1 MKFLSTV
8 LVLLGPLF
16 CWGSLFTSPVG
27 HREAFLGNA
36 GSALICSSGSAIYNP
51 AGIGFC
57 SHDVSISLSG
67 SGISYQEL
75 DGTVFARNNGS
86 LKSTTLLTSAIF
98 SIEQD
103 LHMGLYYSY
112 PVNWVDYFRIENGST
127 TYTQEIQRQAALGGL
142 SYGGMITNNF
152 AWGFS
157 IGLSW
162 AEMNSGLVTNEQG
175 AGTASTFTERV
186 MQEENYIVLNPG
198 LLWKANDNYSLG
210 FTVQWRAIN
219 LYSESDVYTSSLST
233 GQTTT
238 NEEFR
243 RYTPHAQPLLG
254 LTLGQVLNIG
264 SHQLLFDWT
273 HAPKYSLPT
282 TQEQASDDIK
292 YDAFSLGW
300 QIHILEKAD
309 LLLGGNYSQYGDLK
323 NYLTSIGFA
332 FKNRTYEA
340 SLGLYKQTSKND
352 AYGGQNSDTIGFLY
366 SSTLS
371 Y

>member
-1 MKFLSTV
+1 MKILSFV
-8 LVLLGPLF
+8 LVLLGPFL
-16 CWGSLFTSPVG
+16 CRASLFTSPVG

-36 GSALICSSGSAIYNP
+36 GSALVCSSGSAIYNP

-67 SGISYQEL
+67 TGISYQEL
-75 DGTVFARNNGS
+75 DGTVFSRNTGS

-98 SIEQD
+98 SIEDD

-112 PVNWVDYFRIENGST
+112 PVNWIDYFRVNDST
-127 TYTQEIQRQAALGGL
+127 TSYTQEIQRQAAIAGI
-142 SYGGMITNNF
+142 SYGGMLTNNF

-157 IGLSW
+157 IGMSW
-162 AEMNSGLVTNEQG
+162 SEMNSGLVSNTES
-175 AGTASTFTERV
+175 AGTASTFTQRV

-198 LLWKANDNYSLG
+198 LLWKANDAYSLG

-219 LYSESDVYTSSLST
+219 LYSEADVYTSSLST
-233 GQTTT
+233 GQTTIS
-238 NEEFR
+238 EVFQ

-254 LTLGQVLNIG
+254 LTLGQVLNFG
-264 SHQLLFDWT
+264 SQQLLFDWT
-273 HAPKYSLPT
+273 HAPQYSLPS
-282 TQEQASDDIK
+282 TQQQVSDDIK
-292 YDAFSLGW
+292 YDAVSLGW
-300 QIHILEKAD
+300 QMHILENAD
-309 LLLGGNYSQYGDLK
+309 LLLGGNYSQYGELK

-332 FKNRTYEA
+332 FKKRTYEA

-352 AYGGQNSDTIGFLY
+352 AYGGQNSDTMGFLY